1 MSNDNPATSAP
12 AAFGT
17 PIGAAPTYDV
27 LIIGCGPAG
36 LSAAIYTS
44 RAQLKTIIFGD
55 HKKGNLFKAHQIGNY
70 FGFPEGIS
78 GATLNELGY
87 KHALGFGTEHVN
99 AEIVDI
105 QPQADGTFTVK
116 DDAQNSYQAKAV
128 ILATGQ
134 SYALTGIKNEQEL
147 TGKGISYCANCDGF
161 FFRNKKICVIGS
173 GNYACEEA
181 LQLINYTKDITIISH
196 GKDFSFSPAIEEEL
210 KKSGIKLEK
219 TQRIKEIAADAA
231 GKKAEK
237 LITLDGAEMPFEG
250 FFMAVGS
257 AGAAAFAK
265 KLGLE
270 TAGSYIKIDSSGAT
284 NIKGI
289 FAAGD
294 CTGSAPQVAVSV
306 GGGCIAALGAIKFIR
321 GLNIYIQYN

>member
-1 MSNDNPATSAP
+1 M
-12 AAFGT
+12 
-17 PIGAAPTYDV
+17 YDV

-44 RAQLKTIIFGD
+44 RAQLKTVVFGD
-55 HKKGNLFKAHQIGNY
+55 QKKGNLYKSHNISNY
-70 FGFPEGIS
+70 LGFPDGIT
-78 GATLNELGY
+78 GPELNELGL
-87 KHALGFGTEHVN
+87 KHALNFGVENITSEV
-99 AEIVDI
+99 VDI
-105 QPQADGTFTVK
+105 QPQTDGTFTVK
-116 DDAQNSYQAKAV
+116 DDTQKTYQAKTV

-161 FFRNKKICVIGS
+161 FFRNKKIAVIGS
-173 GNYACEEA
+173 GNYAGEEA
-181 LQLINYTKDITIISH
+181 LQLTNYTKDITIVSH
-196 GKDFSFSPAIEEEL
+196 GKDFSISPAIEEEL
-210 KKSGIKLEK
+210 KKAGIKMEK
-219 TQRIKEIAADAA
+219 TQRIKEIAADAE

-237 LITLDGAEMPFEG
+237 LITMDGVEMAFEG

-257 AGAAAFAK
+257 AGATAFAK

-270 TAGSYIKIDSSGAT
+270 TSGSYIKINSEGAT
-284 NIKGI
+284 SIKGI

-294 CTGSAPQVAVSV
+294 CTGSPPQVAVSV
-306 GGGCIAALGAIKFIR
+306 GGGCIAGLSAIKFIR